1 MDGRWSP
8 PGRYP
13 GLLLRA
19 RVRACR
25 LLTRWFGFGRERY
38 AVRSCVCGEVG
49 QGGEL
54 GCRGLDGVAGPQ
66 CRVEERVR
74 AGGLCPSPEVGA
86 RPVSVTDCD
95 PWRVLRDVRHGRG
108 RWL

>member
-1 MDGRWSP
+1 
-8 PGRYP
+8 PGAGTDRGQTRPGPGEGVPESRGPLRGWHAEGFQCRYS
-13 GLLLRA
+13 A
-19 RVRACR
+19 RVDSFTA
-25 LLTRWFGFGRERY
+25 
-38 AVRSCVCGEVG
+38 AQQCGPV
-49 QGGEL
+49 
-54 GCRGLDGVAGPQ
+54 GPQ